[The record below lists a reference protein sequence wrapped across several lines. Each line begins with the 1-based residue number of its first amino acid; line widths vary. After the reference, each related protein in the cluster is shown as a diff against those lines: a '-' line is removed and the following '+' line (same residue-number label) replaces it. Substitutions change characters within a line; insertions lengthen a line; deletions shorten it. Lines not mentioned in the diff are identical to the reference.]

1 MKTSIIE
8 IPRLFDIKTDRTQK
22 IICWD
27 IDNAYP
33 YRYMWLSDKSVTAS
47 SCIDTFA
54 NFLTGKGW
62 IDRVFGESVVGPKN
76 YTGDDLGEDVFDQWS
91 QHRGYAIIV
100 GLNGLLEHSS
110 YQVMPFERV
119 RKGDAEK
126 VGQFAVHDHWGKTG
140 IRFYPKDIQWFP
152 PYTED
157 PNRIMKYIEDAGSF
171 EKFKGMLLYVSVDK
185 RNYPTPKYAAALE
198 DVETEALI
206 SVYQRKNA
214 QSGFMAAYII
224 KFTEEFDTEK
234 DRQDMKDQ
242 LAEFSGAGNNS
253 KAFVLDGVDTSDDG
267 EDVTIE
273 AIPSNDVDR
282 LFEHTE
288 ESSQDKIRR
297 TFLVPRSLIGEEET
311 TGFDTGRLD
320 DSINYYNNV
329 VIKDRNQAV
338 RPLKGM
344 VKNFE
349 EPIKLNDNWDV
360 EILKPLN
367 SDVNNSE

>member
-1 MKTSIIE
+1 MKTAIIE

-22 IICWD
+22 IICYD

-33 YRYMWLSDKSVTAS
+33 YRYMWLADKSVTTS
-47 SCIDTFA
+47 SCIDAFS

-62 IDRVFGESVVGPKN
+62 VDRIFGEAIVGPNN

-119 RKGDAEK
+119 RKGDAER

-140 IRFYPKDIQWFP
+140 IRFHAKDIQWFP

-157 PNRIMKYIEDAGSF
+157 PKKIMDYIVDAGSF
-171 EKFKGMLLYVSVDK
+171 DKFKGMLLYVSIDRQK
-185 RNYPTPKYAAALE
+185 YPTPKYAAALE

-206 SVYQRKNA
+206 SRFHRKNA
-214 QSGFMAAYII
+214 SSGFMASHFV
-224 KFTEEFDTEK
+224 KFTEEFDSDE
-234 DRQDMKDQ
+234 DRQEMIDK
-242 LAEFSGAGNNS
+242 LTEFQGAGQNS
-253 KAFVLDGVDTSDDG
+253 KMFVIDGVGEDDG

-273 AIPSNDVDR
+273 EIPAHDVDR

-288 ESSQDKIRR
+288 DSVQDKIRR
-297 TFLVPRSLIGEEET
+297 TFNVPRVIIGEEET
-311 TGFDTGRLD
+311 TGFDTGRMND
-320 DSINYYNNV
+320 GINLYNQV
-329 VIKDRNQAV
+329 VIKDRNKAV
-338 RPLKGM
+338 RPLKSM

-349 EPIKLNDNWDV
+349 EPIKLNDNWEV
-360 EILKPLN
+360 IILKPLGD
-367 SDVNNSE
+367 DVDNSE